1 MGMAMRDRVIRD
13 EIHKDILVPSQH
25 AAIIDTREFQR
36 LRHIQQLSTCEYVF
50 PAANHNRFAHSLG
63 AYHLAGQ
70 LTASLQEVQPG
81 ILSDEDA
88 ELVQLAALLHDIGH
102 PPFSHVLETPE
113 VFATFHSHEHWGRV
127 LLESEETEVGAAL
140 KSTLGQQ
147 RTERLFALLDG
158 ASEHDGIL
166 IPPFMKEIVS
176 SQLDVDRMDYM
187 VRDQANTGAQIG
199 GFDIARVLRALR
211 VGEDGHFFVKTW
223 GLPAI
228 EAYLVTRYHMY
239 HQVYFHKVN
248 MLTQNYLV
256 RMLSRARTL
265 AQQGELTLSVS
276 LQKMLLDE
284 SLDAKGYA
292 SLNDAH
298 VRVAIPDWAEHSDEM
313 LSQYA
318 TKMMSRR
325 EFHKSLRIEA
335 LTTEMVEVVKDR
347 IEAAVAEAGYDVQSE
362 VIYARISKRGYMP
375 YAQGIIIED
384 GGDASEHSALIRSLA
399 QPNERALIFVPEA
412 IRDSM
417 EQRVREWIKP
427 TQSSLVQF
435 E

>member
-1 MGMAMRDRVIRD
+1 
-13 EIHKDILVPSQH
+13 
-25 AAIIDTREFQR
+25 
-36 LRHIQQLSTCEYVF
+36 
-50 PAANHNRFAHSLG
+50 
-63 AYHLAGQ
+63 
-70 LTASLQEVQPG
+70 
-81 ILSDEDA
+81 
-88 ELVQLAALLHDIGH
+88 
-102 PPFSHVLETPE
+102 
-113 VFATFHSHEHWGRV
+113 
-127 LLESEETEVGAAL
+127 
-140 KSTLGQQ
+140 
-147 RTERLFALLDG
+147 
-158 ASEHDGIL
+158 
-166 IPPFMKEIVS
+166 
-176 SQLDVDRMDYM
+176 
-187 VRDQANTGAQIG
+187 
-199 GFDIARVLRALR
+199 
-211 VGEDGHFFVKTW
+211 
-223 GLPAI
+223 
-228 EAYLVTRYHMY
+228 MY

-256 RMLSRARTL
+256 RMLARARTL
-265 AQQGELTLSVS
+265 AQQGELTLSPS
-276 LQKMLLDE
+276 LHKMLLDE

-318 TKMMSRR
+318 TKMMSRG

-347 IEAAVAEAGYDVQSE
+347 IEAAVAEAGYDVESE

-384 GGDASEHSALIRSLA
+384 GGDASEHSALIRSLT

-412 IRDSM
+412 IRDSL

>member
-1 MGMAMRDRVIRD
+1 
-13 EIHKDILVPSQH
+13 
-25 AAIIDTREFQR
+25 
-36 LRHIQQLSTCEYVF
+36 
-50 PAANHNRFAHSLG
+50 
-63 AYHLAGQ
+63 
-70 LTASLQEVQPG
+70 
-81 ILSDEDA
+81 
-88 ELVQLAALLHDIGH
+88 
-102 PPFSHVLETPE
+102 
-113 VFATFHSHEHWGRV
+113 
-127 LLESEETEVGAAL
+127 
-140 KSTLGQQ
+140 
-147 RTERLFALLDG
+147 
-158 ASEHDGIL
+158 
-166 IPPFMKEIVS
+166 MKEIVS

-211 VGEDGHFFVKTW
+211 VGADGHFFVKTW

-256 RMLSRARTL
+256 RMLARARKL
-265 AQQGELTLSVS
+265 ANEGELTLTPS
-276 LQKMLLDE
+276 LNKMLLDE
-284 SLDAKGYA
+284 HLDAQGYA

-298 VRVAIPDWAEHSDEM
+298 VRVSIPEWAEHSDPM

-325 EFHKSLRIEA
+325 DFHKSLRIEA
-335 LTTEMVEVVKDR
+335 LSTEMVDVVKDR
-347 IEAAVAEAGYDVQSE
+347 IEAAVADAGYDAASE

-375 YAQGIIIED
+375 YEQGIMIED
-384 GGDASEHSALIRSLA
+384 GGDASEHSPLIRSLA
-399 QPNERALIFVPEA
+399 QPHERALIFVPDA
-412 IRDSM
+412 LRDSL

>member
-1 MGMAMRDRVIRD
+1 MAMRDRVIRD
-13 EIHKDILVPSQH
+13 EIHKDILVPSHH
-25 AAIIDTREFQR
+25 AVIIDTKEFQR

-70 LTASLQEVQPG
+70 LTASLQDVQPG
-81 ILSDEDA
+81 ILSDDDA

-113 VFATFHSHEHWGRV
+113 VFATYHSHEHWGRV

-140 KSTLGQQ
+140 VSTLGVQ
-147 RTERLFALLDG
+147 RTQRLFALMDG
-158 ASEHDGIL
+158 ATEHDGVAIA
-166 IPPFMKEIVS
+166 PFMKEIVS

-211 VGEDGHFFVKTW
+211 VGTDGHFFVKTW

-256 RMLSRARTL
+256 RMLARARTL
-265 AQQGELTLSVS
+265 AQNGELTLTPS
-276 LQKMLLDE
+276 LKKMLLDE
-284 SLDAKGYA
+284 HLDANGYA

-298 VRVAIPDWAEHSDEM
+298 VRVSIPEWAEHSDAM

-325 EFHKSLRIEA
+325 DFHKSLRIEA
-335 LTTEMVEVVKDR
+335 LSTEMVEVVKER
-347 IEAAVAEAGYDVQSE
+347 IEAAVADAGYDVESE

-375 YAQGIIIED
+375 YEQ
-384 GGDASEHSALIRSLA
+384 AS
-399 QPNERALIFVPEA
+399 
-412 IRDSM
+412 
-417 EQRVREWIKP
+417 
-427 TQSSLVQF
+427 
-435 E
+435 

>member
-1 MGMAMRDRVIRD
+1 MAMRDRVIRD
-13 EIHKDILVPSQH
+13 EIHKDILVPGHH

-70 LTASLQEVQPG
+70 LTASLQDVQPG
-81 ILSDEDA
+81 ILSDDDA

-113 VFATFHSHEHWGRV
+113 VFATYHSHEHWGRV
-127 LLESEETEVGAAL
+127 LLESKETEVGAAL
-140 KSTLGQQ
+140 VSTLGVQ
-147 RTERLFALLDG
+147 RTQRLFALMDG
-158 ASEHDGIL
+158 ATEHDGVAIA
-166 IPPFMKEIVS
+166 PFMKEIVS

-211 VGEDGHFFVKTW
+211 VGADGHFFVKTW

-256 RMLSRARTL
+256 RMLARARTL
-265 AQQGELTLSVS
+265 ANEGELTLTPS
-276 LQKMLLDE
+276 LNKMLLDE
-284 SLDAKGYA
+284 HLDAQGYA

-298 VRVAIPDWAEHSDEM
+298 VRVSIPEWAEHSDPM

-325 EFHKSLRIEA
+325 DFHKSLRIEA
-335 LTTEMVEVVKDR
+335 LSTEMVDVVKDR
-347 IEAAVAEAGYDVQSE
+347 IEAAVADAGYDAASE

-375 YAQGIIIED
+375 YEQGIMIED
-384 GGDASEHSALIRSLA
+384 GGDASEHSPLIRSLT
-399 QPNERALIFVPEA
+399 QPNERALIFVPDA
-412 IRDSM
+412 IRDGL

-427 TQSSLVQF
+427 SQSSLVHF